1 MSNAATYTCSRCNG
15 VGRLPV
21 HSNVLGGV
29 CFKCH
34 GSGKQASKPAG
45 CTGNCCQGRY
55 CDCAPNIEFEDEP
68 PRPVYL
74 LERLYER
81 HPVLMS
87 FACIAAVYGFIVL
100 AEYLD
105 RGLAS

>member
-1 MSNAATYTCSRCNG
+1 ME
-15 VGRLPV
+15 LPDPME
-21 HSNVLGGV
+21 SISKTLFGFDLIGP
-29 CFKCH
+29 
-34 GSGKQASKPAG
+34 ASTHQPPTTMNHAPTKPEG

-55 CDCAPNIEFEDEP
+55 CDCAPAIELAQDEAP
-68 PRPVYL
+68 SVYL
-74 LERLYER
+74 LERMFER

-87 FACIAAVYGFIVL
+87 FACIAAVYAFIVL

>member
-1 MSNAATYTCSRCNG
+1 ME
-15 VGRLPV
+15 LPDPME
-21 HSNVLGGV
+21 SISKALFGFDLIGP
-29 CFKCH
+29 
-34 GSGKQASKPAG
+34 ASTTHQPPTTMDQNTKPAG

-55 CDCAPNIEFEDEP
+55 CDCAPNIEFEDEAP
-68 PRPVYL
+68 PTYL
-74 LERLYER
+74 LERMFER

-105 RGLAS
+105 RGLGS